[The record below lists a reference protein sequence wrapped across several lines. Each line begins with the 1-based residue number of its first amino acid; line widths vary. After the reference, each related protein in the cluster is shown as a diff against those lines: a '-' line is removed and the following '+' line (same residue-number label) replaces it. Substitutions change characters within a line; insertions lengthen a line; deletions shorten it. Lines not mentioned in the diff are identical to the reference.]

1 MTDDLR
7 IALRI
12 RARDETQPAVRSA
25 RRGIAA
31 AGVEIER
38 LEARFRAATGSAS
51 AARAELEFTLSEARR
66 LGIDFRAAAD
76 AYSGFAAAARRA
88 GGVQGACRRRGVT
101 VASYSPR
108 PARRTLILTSR
119 GEAPSSSS
127 LDRPGQKAPQRRMAG
142 TKASTQ
148 AMNAAKP
155 LSTATAAYK
164 RTSRAGPQVT
174 SMTARTRKRKRAM
187 PGKG

>member
-1 MTDDLR
+1 MPDDLR

-51 AARAELEFTLSEARR
+51 AARAELEFTRSEARR

-88 GGVQGACRRRGVT
+88 GGT
-101 VASYSPR
+101 
-108 PARRTLILTSR
+108 
-119 GEAPSSSS
+119 
-127 LDRPGQKAPQRRMAG
+127 QRRHCCGATMNHTRTRPTAASIRFHGHGAPIAPTRQIEAG
-142 TKASTQ
+142 TISMKAS
-148 AMNAAKP
+148 NNCG
-155 LSTATAAYK
+155 
-164 RTSRAGPQVT
+164 TSAIVARAPT
-174 SMTARTRKRKRAM
+174 ESSRD
-187 PGKG
+187 